1 MPTEGFFLLLSLSWV
16 LLPRSS
22 DDDDDNDDVL
32 IVVLTPI
39 LFWILTFCL
48 VAGTRRLLLVVRI
61 IPVCVEKQETE

>member
-1 MPTEGFFLLLSLSWV
+1 M

-22 DDDDDNDDVL
+22 DDDDDDDDDVH

-48 VAGTRRLLLVVRI
+48 VAGTRRLLVVRI
-61 IPVCVEKQETE
+61 LPVCVEKQETE